1 MRGSG
6 QWDPPCIVEILVPLE
21 SSKAEEAEARIIRV
35 LPFKMDDPGGMYY
48 DKKTG
53 NLNIVSDAYNILAEI
68 TLEGKLVRE
77 YAFPG
82 DNQEGLAK
90 DDEGYLYIAQGEG
103 GIIKVKDLR

>member
-1 MRGSG
+1 
-6 QWDPPCIVEILVPLE
+6 VEIMVPLRTSQAE
-21 SSKAEEAEARIIRV
+21 KAEAAIIRV

-48 DKKTG
+48 DQKTG
-53 NLNIVSDAYNILAEI
+53 NLNVVSDAYNILVEI
-68 TLEGKLVRE
+68 TLEGELVRE
-77 YAFPG
+77 YAFLG